1 MQVASVSEPKAA
13 AHSQHVHQNQYAAK
27 HLLLYAHQ
35 NQFAVHLHQHP
46 LFAVLQ
52 LQSFAANQLQHLAA
66 NQFAAKLL
74 ASVADCSQNLKLA
87 KQLANAVH
95 LHQFAATNYG
105 LRISILYQK
114 RRKRA

>member
-27 HLLLYAHQ
+27 HLLLYAPQH
-35 NQFAVHLHQHP
+35 QFAVHQHQ